1 MPRTTKIIRIP
12 TPAPGS
18 FNRNRTAGKLLQAQT
33 LHLRE
38 ALIRHLE
45 ELTNVL
51 AIDLKSLR
59 TEGEVSAY
67 VKKVTAILH
76 PHGAK
81 HPEA

>member
-1 MPRTTKIIRIP
+1 M
-12 TPAPGS
+12 S
-18 FNRNRTAGKLLQAQT
+18 LQS
-33 LHLRE
+33 
-38 ALIRHLE
+38 IS
-45 ELTNVL
+45 
-51 AIDLKSLR
+51 DPLR